1 MLSLCRLERSKGTLL
16 VVLSVVCLSLF
27 GTLTLTLMVFA
38 LPDDEDHQ
46 KSSSHRH
53 RTNTH
58 NPDPYVQ
65 WSVSV
70 GEIYWDNIST
80 FVWHSIVVRNNSD
93 EEIDGD
99 WEFNHHVFK
108 RDGGW
113 TDDDTSFA
121 IEDIDLSPS
130 ESWSKRTS
138 SEVYFPR
145 NRRGKVIE
153 GEYRITAYTEVTLR
167 AGIDDITEGRTS
179 KREISSVWF
188 DVR

>member
-1 MLSLCRLERSKGTLL
+1 MFSAKRRVRILWTT
-16 VVLSVVCLSLF
+16 VCLSLV
-27 GTLTLTLMVFA
+27 GTLALTLMVFA

-65 WSVSV
+65 WSVSI
-70 GEIYWDNIST
+70 GEMYWDNIST

-99 WEFNHHVFK
+99 WEFNHHVTKQDNTWF
-108 RDGGW
+108 G
-113 TDDDTSFA
+113 DDTSFA
-121 IEDIDLSPS
+121 IDDIDLSPG

-145 NRRGKVIE
+145 NRFGKV
-153 GEYRITAYTEVTLR
+153 T
-167 AGIDDITEGRTS
+167 
-179 KREISSVWF
+179 
-188 DVR
+188 